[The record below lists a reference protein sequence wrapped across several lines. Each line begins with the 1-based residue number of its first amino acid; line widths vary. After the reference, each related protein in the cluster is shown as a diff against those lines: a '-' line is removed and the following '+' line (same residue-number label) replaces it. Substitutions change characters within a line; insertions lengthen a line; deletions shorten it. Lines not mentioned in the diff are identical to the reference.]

1 MQTLHFLR
9 VFIYSDN
16 SAVYV
21 YLCIEIYFKIYV
33 FVYRHRY
40 PHLLLTVVVQATCLH
55 SALLCLGRTLLQ
67 MNKEDV
73 LMGRKED

>member
-16 SAVYV
+16 SAVY
-21 YLCIEIYFKIYV
+21 LCIEIYFEIYV
-33 FVYRHRY
+33 FVYIHRY

-73 LMGRKED
+73 LMGRKEE